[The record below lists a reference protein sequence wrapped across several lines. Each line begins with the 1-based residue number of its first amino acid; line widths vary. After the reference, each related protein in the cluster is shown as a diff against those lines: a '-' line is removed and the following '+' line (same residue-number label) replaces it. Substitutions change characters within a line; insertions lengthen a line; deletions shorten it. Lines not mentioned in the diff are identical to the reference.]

1 MSRTVSQQ
9 MLNKQIVSKEQLN
22 EASNRQRMHGGRL
35 GQNLV
40 ALGYISEDQLDSFFK
55 RVRLPGSLARSVEC
69 TRQALVIVN
78 DCCGESTWRIA
89 RSQTDALQTKPIQSQ
104 VPAGAGIE

>member
-1 MSRTVSQQ
+1 MSRRVSQQ

-40 ALGYISEDQLDSFFK
+40 APL
-55 RVRLPGSLARSVEC
+55 RRR
-69 TRQALVIVN
+69 AL
-78 DCCGESTWRIA
+78 T
-89 RSQTDALQTKPIQSQ
+89 
-104 VPAGAGIE
+104 